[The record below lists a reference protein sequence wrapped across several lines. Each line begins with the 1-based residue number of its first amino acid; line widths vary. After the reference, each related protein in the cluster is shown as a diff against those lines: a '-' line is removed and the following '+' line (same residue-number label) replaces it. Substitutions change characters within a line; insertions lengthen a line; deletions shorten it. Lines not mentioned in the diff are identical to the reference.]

1 MSNTPSKNHFTPIQQ
16 VINKLLEQKRE
27 YTNELKAW
35 NLIENR
41 DAASNE
47 ITKLTDKIVEI
58 DNKIKILNLSET
70 SPNQRQQLNG

>member
-1 MSNTPSKNHFTPIQQ
+1 MSNIPSKNHFTPIQQ

-35 NLIENR
+35 NLVENR

-47 ITKLTDKIVEI
+47 IINLTNKIVEI

-70 SPNQRQQLNG
+70 SPNQRQQING